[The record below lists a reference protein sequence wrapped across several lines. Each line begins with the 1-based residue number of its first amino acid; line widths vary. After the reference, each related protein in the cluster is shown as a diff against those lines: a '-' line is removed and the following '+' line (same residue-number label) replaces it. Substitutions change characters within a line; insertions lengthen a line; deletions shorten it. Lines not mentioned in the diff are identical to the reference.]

1 MKFVQ
6 EKNIS
11 GGSNPSLS
19 VVGYKEEQIH
29 IKSKK
34 FIENGQRVEDLY
46 RDLGIRLGSLYK
58 IL

>member
-1 MKFVQ
+1 MSY
-6 EKNIS
+6 KNRVRKNAS
-11 GGSNPSLS
+11 EGSNPSLS
-19 VVGYKEEQIH
+19 EEEQIH